1 MSPETI
7 NSQPASDSA
16 FGGRDAQMFPKLT
29 SSQIARLAAHGRKVT
44 MQKGEVLAEPGDRG
58 RPMFVVLSGSIE
70 VLQPTLSGE
79 TLVTVHTPGRF
90 SGDVGTL
97 RGIGGVVRLRVR
109 EDGEVLRIEEA
120 QLRTI
125 VQTDSELSELF
136 MR

>member
-44 MQKGEVLAEPGDRG
+44 MQKGEVLAEPGERG

-70 VLQPTLSGE
+70 VVQPGMNGE
-79 TLVTVHTPGRF
+79 TPVVVHTPGSF
-90 SGDVGTL
+90 SGEMSTL
-97 RGIGGVVRLRVR
+97 RGIGSVVRMRVQ
-109 EDGEVLRIEEA
+109 ETGEVLAIDEA
-120 QLRTI
+120 HLR
-125 VQTDSELSELF
+125 
-136 MR
+136 